1 MVEPGGTPSGGG
13 RQVEMGNASLVQVEN
28 LRKYFPV
35 TGGVLRRRIADI
47 KAVDGLSF
55 CINKGETLGLVG
67 ETACGKT
74 TTARCVLRLYRE
86 KLTAGRVFFE
96 GEDISQFSR
105 RKMRTMRQHMQMMF
119 ENASLSLDPSMRVG
133 DIIAEPLR
141 VHNLARGKERQE
153 RVAELLTMVELE
165 PYMARR
171 YPHEFSGGQR
181 QRIDMAR
188 ALALRPGFV
197 VCDNAVAHLDV
208 SIQAQVITMLTR
220 LREERNLTYL
230 FIAHDLALVRHI
242 SDRVAV
248 MYAGKI
254 LESAGTDEL
263 FDNPLSPYTLA
274 LLSAVLVPDP
284 LSERERK
291 VILLSG
297 DLPSPINPP
306 DGCRFHPRCERAIG
320 ICQQQEPELKDVGG
334 EHLVACHRI

>member
-1 MVEPGGTPSGGG
+1 
-13 RQVEMGNASLVQVEN
+13 MGNPSLVQVEN

-35 TGGVLRRRIADI
+35 AGGVLHRRIADI

-55 CINKGETLGLVG
+55 YVNSGETLGLVG

-74 TTARCVLRLYRE
+74 TTARCILRLYKE

-96 GEDISQFSR
+96 GKDISQFGR
-105 RKMRTMRQHMQMMF
+105 RKMRTMRQQMQMMF
-119 ENASLSLDPSMRVG
+119 ENPSLSLDPTMRVG
-133 DIIAEPLR
+133 DIIGEPLR
-141 VHNLARGKERQE
+141 VHNLARGKEYQE

-188 ALALRPGFV
+188 ALASQASFI
-197 VCDNAVAHLDV
+197 VCDNPVAHLDV
-208 SIQAQVITMLTR
+208 SIQAQVINMLAR

-254 LESAGTDEL
+254 LESASTDEL

-306 DGCRFHPRCERAIG
+306 GGCRFHPRCERAIG

-334 EHLVACHRI
+334 EHYVACHRI